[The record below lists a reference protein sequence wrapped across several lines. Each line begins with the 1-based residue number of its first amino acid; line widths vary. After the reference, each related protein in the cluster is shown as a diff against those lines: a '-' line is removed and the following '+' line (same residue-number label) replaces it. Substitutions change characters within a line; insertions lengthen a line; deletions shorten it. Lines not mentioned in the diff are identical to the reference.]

1 MNKIFANSEEKFL
14 KRIEVFAK
22 GDNQVLTFDKKGE
35 NKIPFEGLI
44 ELLVKNLIVVN
55 VADTYQVPVGFKVN
69 TNVVEVYC
77 LDVSTATV
85 EKKTYKSANK
95 IS

>member
-1 MNKIFANSEEKFL
+1 MKKIFANSEEKFL

-22 GDNQVLTFDKKGE
+22 GDNVLTFDKEGK

-55 VADTYQVPVGFKVN
+55 DANTYRVPVGFKVN
-69 TNVVEVYC
+69 DNVVEVYC

-85 EKKTYKSANK
+85 VKKTYKSADK

>member
-1 MNKIFANSEEKFL
+1 MKKIFANSEEKFL

-22 GDNQVLTFDKKGE
+22 EGDNQVLTFDKEGK

-55 VADTYQVPVGFKVN
+55 VNDTYQVPVGFKVN

-77 LDVSTATV
+77 LDVSTSVA
-85 EKKTYKSANK
+85 KKTYKSADK

>member
-14 KRIEVFAK
+14 KRIEVFAT
-22 GDNQVLTFDKKGE
+22 GDNTVLTFDKEGN

-55 VADTYQVPVGFKVN
+55 VEDTYQVPVGFKVN
-69 TNVVEVYC
+69 NNVVEVYC
-77 LDVSTATV
+77 LDVSTSV
-85 EKKTYKSANK
+85 VKKTYKSDNK

>member
-14 KRIEVFAK
+14 KRIEVFAT
-22 GDNQVLTFDKKGE
+22 GDNEVLTFDKEGQ

-44 ELLVKNLIVVN
+44 ELLVKNLIIVN

-85 EKKTYKSANK
+85 EKRTYKSADK

>member
-22 GDNQVLTFDKKGE
+22 GDNQVLTFDKEGN
-35 NKIPFEGLI
+35 NKIPFEGLV
-44 ELLVKNLIVVN
+44 ELLVKNLIVVK
-55 VADTYQVPVGFKVN
+55 VGDAYQVPVGFKVN
-69 TNVVEVYC
+69 VNVVEVYC
-77 LDVSTATV
+77 LDVSTTV
-85 EKKTYKSANK
+85 AKRTYKSDNK

>member
-22 GDNQVLTFDKKGE
+22 GDNQVLTFDKEGN

-69 TNVVEVYC
+69 NNVVEVYC
-77 LDVSTATV
+77 LDVSTSV

>member
-22 GDNQVLTFDKKGE
+22 EADPVLSFDKEGT

-44 ELLVKNLIVVN
+44 DLLVKNLIVVN
-55 VADTYQVPVGFKVN
+55 VENTYQVPVGFKVN
-69 TNVVEVYC
+69 NNVVEVYC
-77 LDVSTATV
+77 LDVSTSVA
-85 EKKTYKSANK
+85 KKTYKSANK

>member
-14 KRIEVFAK
+14 KRIEVFAT
-22 GDNQVLTFDKKGE
+22 GDNTVLTFDKEGN

-55 VADTYQVPVGFKVN
+55 VVDTYQVPVGFKVN
-69 TNVVEVYC
+69 NNVVEVYC

-85 EKKTYKSANK
+85 AKKTYKSADK

>member
-22 GDNQVLTFDKKGE
+22 GDNQVLTFDKEGK

-55 VADTYQVPVGFKVN
+55 VNDTYQVPVGFKVN

-85 EKKTYKSANK
+85 EKRTYKSADK

>member
-1 MNKIFANSEEKFL
+1 MNKIFANAEEKFL
-14 KRIEVFAK
+14 MRIEVFAT
-22 GDNQVLTFDKKGE
+22 GDNTVLTFDKEGQ

-44 ELLVKNLIVVN
+44 ELLVKNLIVVK
-55 VADTYQVPVGFKVN
+55 VGDAYQVPVGFKVN
-69 TNVVEVYC
+69 GNVVEVYC

-85 EKKTYKSANK
+85 AKRTYKSANK

>member
-14 KRIEVFAK
+14 KRIEVFAT
-22 GDNQVLTFDKKGE
+22 GDNAVLTFDKEGQ

-55 VADTYQVPVGFKVN
+55 VENTYQVPVGFKVN
-69 TNVVEVYC
+69 NNVVEVYC
-77 LDVSTATV
+77 LDVSATV
-85 EKKTYKSANK
+85 EKKTYKSDNK

>member
-22 GDNQVLTFDKKGE
+22 GDNQVLTFDKEGN

-69 TNVVEVYC
+69 NNVVEVYC
-77 LDVSTATV
+77 LDVSTSVA
-85 EKKTYKSANK
+85 KKTYKSANK

>member
-1 MNKIFANSEEKFL
+1 MNKLFASSEEKFL

-22 GDNQVLTFDKKGE
+22 GDNQVLTFDKNGE
-35 NKIPFEGLI
+35 NEIPFEGLV
-44 ELLVKNLIVVN
+44 ELLVKDLIVVN
-55 VADTYQVPVGFKVN
+55 VEDTYQVPVGFKVN
-69 TNVVEVYC
+69 DNVVEVYC
-77 LDVSTATV
+77 LDVSATV

>member
-14 KRIEVFAK
+14 KKIEVFAT
-22 GDNQVLTFDKKGE
+22 GDNAVLTFDKEGQ
-35 NKIPFEGLI
+35 NKIPFEGLVD
-44 ELLVKNLIVVN
+44 LLVKNLIVVK
-55 VADTYQVPVGFKVN
+55 VGDAYQVPVGFKVN

-77 LDVSTATV
+77 LDVSTTV
-85 EKKTYKSANK
+85 AKRTYKSDNK

>member
-14 KRIEVFAK
+14 KRIEVFAT
-22 GDNQVLTFDKKGE
+22 GDNTVLTFDKEGQ

-44 ELLVKNLIVVN
+44 DLLVKNLIVVK
-55 VADTYQVPVGFKVN
+55 VGETYQVPVGFKVN
-69 TNVVEVYC
+69 DNVVEVYC
-77 LDVSTATV
+77 LDVSAATV
-85 EKKTYKSANK
+85 AKKTYKSANK

>member
-35 NKIPFEGLI
+35 NKNPFEGLI
-44 ELLVKNLIVVN
+44 ELLVWLKFI
-55 VADTYQVPVGFKVN
+55 A
-69 TNVVEVYC
+69 
-77 LDVSTATV
+77 
-85 EKKTYKSANK
+85 
-95 IS
+95 

>member
-14 KRIEVFAK
+14 KRIEVFAT
-22 GDNQVLTFDKKGE
+22 GDDTVLTFDKEGQ

-44 ELLVKNLIVVN
+44 DLLVKNLIVVK
-55 VADTYQVPVGFKVN
+55 VGETYQVPVGFKVN
-69 TNVVEVYC
+69 DNVVEVYC
-77 LDVSTATV
+77 LDTSTTV
-85 EKKTYKSANK
+85 QKRTYKSDNK

>member
-22 GDNQVLTFDKKGE
+22 GDNQVLTFDKEGK

-44 ELLVKNLIVVN
+44 ELLVKNLIVVK
-55 VADTYQVPVGFKVN
+55 VGEAYQVPVGFKVN
-69 TNVVEVYC
+69 SNVVEVYC
-77 LDVSTATV
+77 LDDSTTV
-85 EKKTYKSANK
+85 AKKTYKSANK

>member
-14 KRIEVFAK
+14 KRIEVFAT
-22 GDNQVLTFDKKGE
+22 GDNSVLTFDKEGN

-69 TNVVEVYC
+69 GNVVEVYC
-77 LDVSTATV
+77 LDTSTSA
-85 EKKTYKSANK
+85 EKRTYKSADK

>member
-14 KRIEVFAK
+14 KRIEVFAT
-22 GDNQVLTFDKKGE
+22 GDNTVLTFDKEGQ

-55 VADTYQVPVGFKVN
+55 VENTYQVPVGFKVN
-69 TNVVEVYC
+69 NNVVEVYC
-77 LDVSTATV
+77 LDVSTAV
-85 EKKTYKSANK
+85 AKKTYKSANK